1 MRPGYNAKVSHMG
14 WSLTEER
21 IAVIDISDNE
31 KNG

>member
-1 MRPGYNAKVSHMG
+1 MRPGYNAEVSRMG

-21 IAVIDISDNE
+21 IAVVDVSDNE